1 MKQTNLDTVR
11 FGAVDATS
19 HNAPEFALPHRLED
33 ASFYTNTPF
42 PIFEFDN
49 FLPPDF
55 YAALVADVQKRTE
68 FDRVF
73 ARKGNKKKLSLTG
86 KTFHSFE
93 ESPFKSLVA
102 GVMSQSFFEWF
113 TRTHLPHYGNT
124 AEPVLVHDKTA
135 VDLDALRQTDAEAG
149 VARAYFDVEV
159 HYSSI
164 EQGGFIPP
172 HTDDPKKRLSF
183 VLYLPSEDLPDDIQ
197 INCGTVFY
205 ASKRRHAPNWDRFE
219 SGLLNEK
226 QTEKFHSKHEVAHV
240 SRFVPN
246 RCIGFIKSGISW
258 HAVAPIEAEYD
269 RRAIVMNIHEL

>member
-1 MKQTNLDTVR
+1 MQHTNLDTAR
-11 FGAVDATS
+11 FGAIDAAS
-19 HNAPEFALPHRLED
+19 HNAPEFALPDRLED
-33 ASFYTNTPF
+33 ASFYTDTPF

-49 FLPPDF
+49 FLPPEF
-55 YAALVADVQKRTE
+55 YSALVADVQGRAT

-73 ARKGNKKKLSLTG
+73 AGKGNKKKLSLTG
-86 KTFHSFE
+86 KTFDTFE
-93 ESPFKSLVA
+93 ASPFKSLA
-102 GVMSQSFFEWF
+102 ARLMSDGVFDWF
-113 TRTHLPHYGNT
+113 ARTHLPHYGTT
-124 AEPVLVHDKTA
+124 AEPVLVRDKS
-135 VDLDALRQTDAEAG
+135 VIDLDALRRADSDAG
-149 VARAYFDVEV
+149 IDRAYFDVEL

-164 EQGGFIPP
+164 GQGGFIPP
-172 HTDDPKKRLSF
+172 HTDDPKKRMSL
-183 VLYLPSEDLPDDIQ
+183 VLYLPSEDLPEDMQ

-226 QTEKFHSKHEVAHV
+226 QTEKFHAKHEVVHI

-258 HAVAPIEAEYD
+258 HAVAPIKADYD